1 MASTTRD
8 SDDAITGINVTPLVD
23 VTLVLLI
30 VFIVTAKLITGQGI
44 PLDLPKTATAGA
56 IQTTLTVSVDA
67 EGRMTANGRPIA
79 DEQALLEQAK
89 SALRE
94 DSRLR
99 TVVSA
104 SAATS
109 HGNVMRVVDTLR
121 EAGAVRIAFAADKA
135 AARSAT
141 ARNRHKH

>member
-1 MASTTRD
+1 MASTTGD

-23 VTLVLLI
+23 ITLVLLI
-30 VFIVTAKLITGQGI
+30 IFMVTAKLITGQGI
-44 PLDLPKTATAGA
+44 PLDLPKAATAGA
-56 IQTTLTVSVDA
+56 TQTTLTISVDA
-67 EGRMTANGRPIA
+67 AGQMTANGRPIR
-79 DEQALLEQAK
+79 DEHALLERAK
-89 SALRE
+89 AALRE

-121 EAGAVRIAFAADKA
+121 EAGAVKIAFAANKTPE
-135 AARSAT
+135 RAT
-141 ARNRHKH
+141 RR